1 MVEALAGLAQAPI
14 TRTKAGARHV
24 LHVPVVRRL
33 ATDRRLLEIAARFL
47 GPTPVPFRA
56 TLFDKSRASNWLV
69 VWHQDTALPLCA
81 RVQDPSWGPWS
92 DKSGILYAHAPAWA
106 LGTIVALRVHLD
118 DSTAEN
124 GPLRV
129 LPGTHME
136 GVLSDH
142 AMRQLA
148 RNVEPIDWPGVSQRQ
163 ARCPYQGAPTPRIQG
178 ATRGENSCRSP
189 STTHGQSTAASRP
202 PLRTPRAIVGA
213 RFLVINPRQDEG
225 ATGAVFEA
233 ASGKRCVIA
242 TAKDRAA
249 ADHVAARFR
258 PAATIHANSRH
269 GTAARGSFGALGD
282 NHDSRSRNVREEPR
296 PDGQLLHKNVWS
308 HSR

>member
-1 MVEALAGLAQAPI
+1 MNDSEEGFSINEGVFERSEMVEALAGLAQAPI

-33 ATDRRLLEIAARFL
+33 ATDRRLLEIAACFL

-129 LPGTHME
+129 LPGTHTG

-148 RNVEPIDWPGVSQRQ
+148 RNVEPID
-163 ARCPYQGAPTPRIQG
+163 C
-178 ATRGENSCRSP
+178 
-189 STTHGQSTAASRP
+189 
-202 PLRTPRAIVGA
+202 L
-213 RFLVINPRQDEG
+213 
-225 ATGAVFEA
+225 A
-233 ASGKRCVIA
+233 ASGGVVAMRPLTVHASSKASGSYSRRVLHLEY
-242 TAKDRAA
+242 AA
-249 ADHVAARFR
+249 SVHL
-258 PAATIHANSRH
+258 
-269 GTAARGSFGALGD
+269 GTGIDLAVG
-282 NHDSRSRNVREEPR
+282 
-296 PDGQLLHKNVWS
+296 
-308 HSR
+308 